1 MVRRRN
7 KYKRDKYGHIER
19 TINYQD
25 KNNFE
30 ALREVE
36 EVDTGENK
44 EDKIERESTKDWVNK
59 IFTNKEQRESE
70 S

>member
-7 KYKRDKYGHIER
+7 KYKRDKYGHKEKKID
-19 TINYQD
+19 YQD

-44 EDKIERESTKDWVNK
+44 EDEIKRESTKD
-59 IFTNKEQRESE
+59 
-70 S
+70 